1 MVDSDYLNITVCS
14 LLNEGFFL
22 NDSGLTLNNFSDN
35 ISTKYLDLY
44 LIWLNKKIY
53 SISRWQWQRNLDM
66 DKLKKIN
73 VAFPTSLTEQQ
84 KIVDYLDGKFTSID
98 NIEKEVEEYGKKL
111 DDLEKGILKELLYN
125 AKYQKIQLEDVIQLN
140 YWKSISWKLSDD
152 WNIPVYWSNWIY
164 WYTKEES
171 IVNEDTI
178 VIWRKGS
185 VWETHIIKSWS
196 WVSDTAFFV
205 WFIDKTGNYLKS
217 VDYKKLAFKTKN
229 NILYKS
235 ILFFLVKNYGI

>member
-1 MVDSDYLNITVCS
+1 
-14 LLNEGFFL
+14 
-22 NDSGLTLNNFSDN
+22 
-35 ISTKYLDLY
+35 
-44 LIWLNKKIY
+44 
-53 SISRWQWQRNLDM
+53 M

-171 IVNEDTI
+171 IVNKKEKLNFKFMI
-178 VIWRKGS
+178 
-185 VWETHIIKSWS
+185 
-196 WVSDTAFFV
+196 
-205 WFIDKTGNYLKS
+205 FIDFETPLPPQ
-217 VDYKKLAFKTKN
+217 KKNKKN
-229 NILYKS
+229 NKILEIF
-235 ILFFLVKNYGI
+235 ILK